1 MVPPS
6 NPHHRGCIPWQEL
19 LLTVSL
25 LTFWNPPT
33 TAQLAVESMP
43 SNVAEGKDVL
53 LLAHNLPQDHIGY
66 KWFKGRTLDGNH
78 RIATYVIDSKAQ
90 TPGPAYS
97 GRETIYHNGSLLFR
111 NVAEQ
116 DTGSYTLEILKKNLD
131 NEQGTGQFHVQLE
144 LPKPTI
150 TSNNSSPLEDKDSVV
165 LTCEPETQDTTY
177 LWRINGQS
185 LQVSPG
191 LQLSK
196 DNRTLTL
203 FSVTRNDP
211 GPYECETQNPVSAR
225 RSDPFTLNVLYG
237 PNTPTI
243 SPPDS
248 HYHSGANLRLT
259 CYTVSNPPA
268 QYSWLI
274 DGKLKQSTQELF
286 ISKITKKN
294 SGSYTCLVRNSATGH
309 NRTTVMMITVSVELP
324 EPSITSSNSNPVEDK
339 DSVTLTCEPETQD
352 TTYLW
357 WINGQSLPVSS
368 RLKLSKDNRTLTLLS
383 VTRIDSGSY
392 ECEMQNPDNARR
404 SDPVTLNILYGPDTP
419 TIYPPDSSY
428 SSGTDLRLSCYAAS
442 NPPAQYSWHID
453 GMPQQFTHELFIF
466 SITTKNSGTYTCLA
480 HNSATGY
487 ERTTDRKITVS
498 AELPKPSITSNN
510 SSPVENKNSVA
521 LTCEPETQDTVY
533 LWWINGQSFPVSPRL
548 ELSKNN
554 RTLTLLN
561 VTRNDAG
568 PYECGNQNPVSR
580 NRSDPVTLNVLYGPD
595 APTISPPDSTYRP
608 GANLNLSCH
617 ADSNPPAQYSWFIN
631 GSFLQ
636 STQVLF
642 IPNINVNN
650 GGSYTCL
657 ANNSATGN
665 NRTTV
670 KIIAVSDLSQGSS
683 PGLSAGAIVG
693 IVIGVLGGVALI
705 AALVYFL
712 HFRKTGRASDQRD
725 LTEHKPSASNHI
737 QGHSDNSP
745 NKPDEV
751 AYSSLDFKAQQQTQP
766 TSATPSSK
774 VTETIYSEVKKN

>member
-1 MVPPS
+1 MGPPS
-6 NPHHRGCIPWQEL
+6 APRHRGCIPCQGF

-25 LTFWNPPT
+25 LTSWNPAA
-33 TAQLAVESMP
+33 TAQFTVESMP
-43 SNVAEGKDVL
+43 FNVTEGKDVL
-53 LLAHNLPQDHIGY
+53 LLIHNLPQNRLAYNWY
-66 KWFKGRTLDGNH
+66 KGQMVDRNQL
-78 RIATYVIDSKAQ
+78 IATYSIASQTQ
-90 TPGPAYS
+90 TPGPAHS
-97 GRETIYHNGSLLFR
+97 GRETIYPNASLLFQR
-111 NVAEQ
+111 VTMN
-116 DTGSYTLEILKKNLD
+116 DTGFYRIQIITADFQNAE
-131 NEQGTGQFHVQLE
+131 GTGQFHVH
-144 LPKPTI
+144 P
-150 TSNNSSPLEDKDSVV
+150 
-165 LTCEPETQDTTY
+165 
-177 LWRINGQS
+177 
-185 LQVSPG
+185 
-191 LQLSK
+191 
-196 DNRTLTL
+196 
-203 FSVTRNDP
+203 
-211 GPYECETQNPVSAR
+211 
-225 RSDPFTLNVLYG
+225 
-237 PNTPTI
+237 
-243 SPPDS
+243 
-248 HYHSGANLRLT
+248 
-259 CYTVSNPPA
+259 
-268 QYSWLI
+268 
-274 DGKLKQSTQELF
+274 
-286 ISKITKKN
+286 
-294 SGSYTCLVRNSATGH
+294 
-309 NRTTVMMITVSVELP
+309 
-324 EPSITSSNSNPVEDK
+324 
-339 DSVTLTCEPETQD
+339 
-352 TTYLW
+352 
-357 WINGQSLPVSS
+357 
-368 RLKLSKDNRTLTLLS
+368 
-383 VTRIDSGSY
+383 
-392 ECEMQNPDNARR
+392 
-404 SDPVTLNILYGPDTP
+404 
-419 TIYPPDSSY
+419 
-428 SSGTDLRLSCYAAS
+428 
-442 NPPAQYSWHID
+442 
-453 GMPQQFTHELFIF
+453 
-466 SITTKNSGTYTCLA
+466 
-480 HNSATGY
+480 
-487 ERTTDRKITVS
+487 
-498 AELPKPSITSNN
+498 ELPKPSITSNN

-670 KIIAVSDLSQGSS
+670 KIIAVSEPEPMAQSYIQATSTIVTEDKVPVIVTCLTNDTGISIQWVFKNQTLLLSERMKLSLDNSTLSTDAVKREDAGEYQCEVSNAVSYNQSVPLRLTVKYLSQGSS

>member
-1 MVPPS
+1 MGPPS
-6 NPHHRGCIPWQEL
+6 APRHRGCIPCQGF

-25 LTFWNPPT
+25 LTSWNPAA
-33 TAQLAVESMP
+33 TAQFTVESMP
-43 SNVAEGKDVL
+43 FNVTEGKDVL
-53 LLAHNLPQDHIGY
+53 LLIHNLPQNRLAYNWY
-66 KWFKGRTLDGNH
+66 KGQMVDRNQL
-78 RIATYVIDSKAQ
+78 IATYSIASQTQ
-90 TPGPAYS
+90 TPGPAHS
-97 GRETIYHNGSLLFR
+97 GRETIYPNASLLFQR
-111 NVAEQ
+111 VTMN
-116 DTGSYTLEILKKNLD
+116 DTGFYRIQIITADFQNAE
-131 NEQGTGQFHVQLE
+131 GTGQFHVH
-144 LPKPTI
+144 P
-150 TSNNSSPLEDKDSVV
+150 
-165 LTCEPETQDTTY
+165 
-177 LWRINGQS
+177 
-185 LQVSPG
+185 
-191 LQLSK
+191 
-196 DNRTLTL
+196 
-203 FSVTRNDP
+203 
-211 GPYECETQNPVSAR
+211 
-225 RSDPFTLNVLYG
+225 
-237 PNTPTI
+237 
-243 SPPDS
+243 
-248 HYHSGANLRLT
+248 
-259 CYTVSNPPA
+259 
-268 QYSWLI
+268 
-274 DGKLKQSTQELF
+274 
-286 ISKITKKN
+286 
-294 SGSYTCLVRNSATGH
+294 
-309 NRTTVMMITVSVELP
+309 
-324 EPSITSSNSNPVEDK
+324 
-339 DSVTLTCEPETQD
+339 
-352 TTYLW
+352 
-357 WINGQSLPVSS
+357 
-368 RLKLSKDNRTLTLLS
+368 
-383 VTRIDSGSY
+383 
-392 ECEMQNPDNARR
+392 
-404 SDPVTLNILYGPDTP
+404 
-419 TIYPPDSSY
+419 
-428 SSGTDLRLSCYAAS
+428 
-442 NPPAQYSWHID
+442 
-453 GMPQQFTHELFIF
+453 
-466 SITTKNSGTYTCLA
+466 
-480 HNSATGY
+480 
-487 ERTTDRKITVS
+487 
-498 AELPKPSITSNN
+498 ELPKPSITSNN